1 MKSALLRN
9 SDAKYIKN
17 KFLLWYHM
25 FACESHSDAIS
36 TALGVL
42 GGELEDVRSLEA
54 RRLIDN
60 MFININSRKY
70 ERVYFK

>member
-1 MKSALLRN
+1 
-9 SDAKYIKN
+9 
-17 KFLLWYHM
+17 M